1 MTNWVNWTLVIL
13 GVVSIIAELLL
24 GAITGFDLALIGA
37 AMVVGGGIGLF
48 FASTK
53 IGLASAGVLA
63 LIYLAFFRR
72 WLKHKLE
79 VKEHP
84 SNVDAIVGRSGVVTA
99 RIAQHVPGQIKVG
112 DEVWRAE
119 LARESDAARE
129 PGEKVTVD
137 SVEGVTL
144 KVR

>member
-1 MTNWVNWTLVIL
+1 VSNWVNWTLVIL
-13 GVVSIIAELLL
+13 GVVSIIAELML

-72 WLKHKLE
+72 WLKHKLT

-84 SNVDAIVGRSGVVTA
+84 SNVDAIVGRNGVVLV
-99 RIAQHVPGQIKVG
+99 RIAPHVPGQIKVG

>member
-1 MTNWVNWTLVIL
+1 VTNWVNWTLVIL